1 MAFDGIVVADLVHEF
16 RNELIGGRIAK
27 IAQPETDELLLTIKT
42 NDGQRRLLISADA
55 SLPLIYL
62 TDANKPAPMTAPN
75 FCMLLRKHIGGGRIV
90 DIRQPKLE
98 RIIHFT
104 IEHLDELGDLCRKEL
119 IVEIMGK
126 HSNIIFCTSD
136 GTIIDSIKHVSA
148 QMSSVREVLPG
159 REYFIPDTMHK
170 ADPLTVDADT
180 FTGLLKEKPMP
191 VSKAVYTSFT
201 GISPVTAEEICHL
214 AGLDSA
220 IPAKEYSEDILF
232 HLYTQFTIY
241 LSTIKEG
248 RFTPAIYYDGREPKE
263 FAALP
268 LTHFDMYECREYAS
282 ISEVL
287 STFYSTRSLLMRI
300 RQKSADLRHIVQT
313 ALERNRKKYDLQ
325 LRQLKDTENREKF
338 RIYGELINAYGY
350 NVEEDAR
357 KLDALNYYTNEMVSI
372 PLDPTKTPQENAQR
386 YFAKYNKQKRTFEAL
401 SELSKETLED
411 INYLESVQ
419 TALDIAL
426 TEEDLAQIREEL
438 AGAGYIRR
446 RFTKKKVRIKN
457 EPLHYISSDG
467 YHIYVGKN
475 NLQNEELTFH
485 FASGN
490 DWWFHAKQAPGSH
503 VIVKSNGDELPDRT
517 FEEAGRL
524 AAYYSSMRGSD
535 KVEIDY
541 VQKKHVK
548 KPNGAKPG
556 FVVYYTNYSLVIDS
570 DISGITFCQNADSR
584 NKG

>member
-136 GTIIDSIKHVSA
+136 GKIIDSIKHVSA

-570 DISGITFCQNADSR
+570 DISGITSCLSS
-584 NKG
+584 